1 LIPGARPPVALAG
14 AASTAT
20 VHLHLR
26 MNELRKPSRVSGG
39 TITSCR
45 FDPFAARSSNGRY
58 LRIPLKKWVIHCRW
72 GDVVIQ

>member
-1 LIPGARPPVALAG
+1 VDPGARPPVALAG

-58 LRIPLKKWVIHCRW
+58 LRE
-72 GDVVIQ
+72 D